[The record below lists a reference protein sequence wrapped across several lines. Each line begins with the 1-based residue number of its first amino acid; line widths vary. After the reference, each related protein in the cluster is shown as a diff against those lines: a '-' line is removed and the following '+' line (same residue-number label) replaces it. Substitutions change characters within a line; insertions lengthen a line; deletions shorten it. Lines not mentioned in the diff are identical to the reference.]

1 MIEVIDIRTIIE
13 DYKGKS
19 KDKKEESKRKKHDRC
34 RESDITYFKCGKK
47 GHISRYCNFQIKINK
62 LDISWKLKDKLM
74 SIIEL
79 TNSEEIDNEIH

>member
-19 KDKKEESKRKKHDRC
+19 KDKKEESKRKKRDRR
-34 RESDITYFKCGKK
+34 RESDITCFKCGEK

-62 LDISWKLKDKLM
+62 LDIS
-74 SIIEL
+74 
-79 TNSEEIDNEIH
+79 